1 MLRAFLHSSN
11 VLRAH
16 LVLFAVLVG
25 ISPLL
30 RVDSSSSLIN
40 SEKRGGAVP
49 ADIEAVLCGRLELAL
64 ALVVELEEELP
75 CRAERQVHSHM
86 PRLEGE

>member
-1 MLRAFLHSSN
+1 MLWAFLHSSK

-30 RVDSSSSLIN
+30 RVDSSSTVTDKLG
-40 SEKRGGAVP
+40 ETGVTV
-49 ADIEAVLCGRLELAL
+49 DMEAVLCGGL
-64 ALVVELEEELP
+64 ALVLVVEEELP
-75 CRAERQVHSHM
+75 CRTERPGQPVHSHT
-86 PRLEGE
+86 PRQEGE